1 MTQIGLFLF
10 FVVPPNVAKAS
21 TSVSL
26 SHVIVAGIIA
36 PTFANVNTA
45 LQRASLTQLM
55 TQKVL
60 WHWGVAVRWEI
71 MKENKQ
77 KDFGFASQTGQTL
90 QKSFI
95 KLVLDSFHLTFRL
108 CTIKLFTAVIDIQ
121 HNDIQHN
128 DTQHK
133 GIISIH
139 AKWLPAWWHSSF
151 GITLPLCRMSLC
163 WVSHFINCYAECHY
177 AEYHYAE
184 CRYTECHYAG
194 CCYA

>member
-1 MTQIGLFLF
+1 
-10 FVVPPNVAKAS
+10 
-21 TSVSL
+21 
-26 SHVIVAGIIA
+26 
-36 PTFANVNTA
+36 
-45 LQRASLTQLM
+45 
-55 TQKVL
+55 
-60 WHWGVAVRWEI
+60 

-139 AKWLPAWWHSSF
+139 AK
-151 GITLPLCRMSLC
+151 
-163 WVSHFINCYAECHY
+163 
-177 AEYHYAE
+177 
-184 CRYTECHYAG
+184 
-194 CCYA
+194 